1 MAEME
6 SRSDWPNIYDAASDS
21 SQASIGS
28 NKSHSHSSMSMSNST
43 RSGKSS
49 NDSDLQESVI
59 PSSVGESS
67 ARPLN
72 LINAA
77 PVSSTLALDDHDYH
91 QAGPMLMSP
100 PADQAQDLGVPH
112 CTGCKS
118 SSPAVANCF
127 SCSAL
132 LCANCVIAHQLM
144 VAFEGHHVTN
154 LGQNQAK
161 TAETV
166 QAPTNVDAVRKM
178 VNDAKKKLS
187 ELQKTAKSVD
197 YSSSR

>member
-6 SRSDWPNIYDAASDS
+6 SAADWPNIYDAASDS

-28 NKSHSHSSMSMSNST
+28 NKSHSHSSMSMTNST
-43 RSGKSS
+43 RSSS
-49 NDSDLQESVI
+49 KDSDLQECAI
-59 PSSVGESS
+59 PSSSVGESS
-67 ARPLN
+67 SRQLS
-72 LINAA
+72 LSTVA
-77 PVSSTLALDDHDYH
+77 PVSSTMALEDHDYH
-91 QAGPMLMSP
+91 QSGPMIMSP
-100 PADQAQDLGVPH
+100 PADQSPDISVPH

-154 LGQNQAK
+154 LGNSNKAV
-161 TAETV
+161 EPV
-166 QAPTNVDAVRKM
+166 QGTTSLEPVKKM
-178 VNDAKKKLS
+178 VKEGRKKLN
-187 ELQKTAKSVD
+187 ELQKTVKSVD